1 MRVVPIIISGGRFLK
16 MNVQHDT
23 KQRMIFVDLLVK
35 VNQLS
40 ILIEV
45 DYQRLQ
51 TDSMEFQLNRVISEA
66 RINTEIVTYSQPLDL
81 MYCRESVRHYRLAS

>member
-1 MRVVPIIISGGRFLK
+1 

-66 RINTEIVTYSQPLDL
+66 RIKTEIVTYSQPLDL

>member
-1 MRVVPIIISGGRFLK
+1 LRVVPIIISGGRFLK